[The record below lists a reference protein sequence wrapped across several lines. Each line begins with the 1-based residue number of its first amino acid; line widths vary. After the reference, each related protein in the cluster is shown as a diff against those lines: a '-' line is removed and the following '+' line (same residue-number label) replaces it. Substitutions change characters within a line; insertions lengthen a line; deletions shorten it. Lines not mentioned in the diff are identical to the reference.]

1 MEDVLWYF
9 ISIFILFLGV
19 FVGKLLDVIFRCKI
33 MRLITKREWGVLA
46 IASPDNKQLTEIV
59 VNFGGD
65 VIKHRGRVWVI
76 EQNKIFRMDKPER
89 GFRLDREDLP
99 KRWIDGIPYIFVSET
114 SFLPIDI
121 TGTIGATRP
130 EEVASVFLA
139 WVNNQLAKGFAS
151 IKFQQT
157 LLIVAVVLSLI
168 SSIMGYLAW
177 QRAGDVAAQAAA
189 IDARTA
195 EWNAQ
200 GGFIKSP
207 TTAQTNVRSATTT
220 TRPGGT

>member
-1 MEDVLWYF
+1 M
-9 ISIFILFLGV
+9 IFLGV
-19 FVGKLLDVIFRCKI
+19 FAGKYMDVCFRAKIF
-33 MRLITKREWGVLA
+33 RLITKREWGVLA

-157 LLIVAVVLSLI
+157 LLIVAVVLSLL
-168 SSIMGYLAW
+168 SAIMGYMAW
-177 QRAGDVAAQAAA
+177 SKAGEIGNQVAS

-195 EWNAQ
+195 EWNTQ
-200 GGFIKSP
+200 HGFTPIAD
-207 TTAQTNVRSATTT
+207 TGVRTTT
-220 TRPGGT
+220 GTRTAG

>member
-1 MEDVLWYF
+1 MEEILWY
-9 ISIFILFLGV
+9 LVCVCMVLLGV
-19 FVGKLLDVIFRCKI
+19 FAGKYMDVCFRAKL
-33 MRLITKREWGVLA
+33 MRMITKREWGVLA
-46 IASPDNKQLTEIV
+46 VASPDNKQLTEIV

-121 TGTIGATRP
+121 TGSIGATRP

-157 LLIVAVVLSLI
+157 LLMVAVVLSLI
-168 SSIMGYLAW
+168 AAIMGYMAW
-177 QRAGDVAAQAAA
+177 SKSGDLSAQLTA

-195 EWNAQ
+195 EWQAK
-200 GGFIKSP
+200 GGIATVP
-207 TTAQTNVRSATTT
+207 TTT
-220 TRPGGT
+220 TTGVRTTTVTPGGT